1 MKKNDQPDRLAAEAG
16 KDAAAI
22 RHDSGPTGNR
32 AHGGPAGSLRDRV
45 WAAWSGSSPLERGLM
60 GVFLLLMI
68 VFSAIPLTIDLLDMP
83 NKDYS
88 LWYQV
93 GVALRQGM
101 DIYPDPATG
110 RLFPFM
116 YPPSAAAIL
125 GFVEPAW

>member
-1 MKKNDQPDRLAAEAG
+1 MAA
-16 KDAAAI
+16 
-22 RHDSGPTGNR
+22 
-32 AHGGPAGSLRDRV
+32 
-45 WAAWSGSSPLERGLM
+45 
-60 GVFLLLMI
+60 FLLLMV
-68 VFSAIPLTIDLLDMP
+68 VFSAIPLTIDLRSMP

-93 GVALRQGM
+93 GVAVRQGM

-125 GFVEPAW
+125 GFMSPLGKHGTTLVLVLAHSAAWVGAVASLGVAGHRRHGFAASSSLAALRGALALHHRPDP